1 MIEKIANDVSNKL
14 ISTASPDFV
23 DFVGIE
29 GHINNMNSLLNLES
43 EEVIK
48 VGIWGPSGVGKTTIG
63 RALFNQISCQFL
75 PSIFIDKTKENF
87 TRAMSDDYNTSLYL
101 QTQFLAEVLDQKDIK
116 IHGLGAVEE
125 RLGHK
130 KVLVIFDDMDDKV
143 LLNALV
149 GKTTWFGPRS
159 RIVVISKDRGLLRA
173 CGIESDC
180 IYQVDLPSQVLAF
193 QMFCRCV
200 FGQDSPHD
208 GFMELATEAVKLT
221 GNLPLCLNVSGSS
234 LRGIKKEEWAERFPK
249 LRDSLAG
256 QIDNTLRDSYGR
268 LKGED
273 RATFLHIACLFNHK
287 PRDYVIR
294 LLEDSRLG
302 VDVGL
307 VTLAERCLIQ
317 ISEDKIIRMHD
328 FVEKMGR
335 EIVRQPYIY
344 SPGEREFLM
353 DSQEIR
359 DVLLDGT
366 GTKSVRGIFFNLS
379 EIKNSFSIS
388 EKSFKTMK
396 KLRFLIIYGVIPD
409 DIEVILALQGGEE
422 DMWRHLRLLEW
433 CGFSMRCM
441 PSNFSPENLVELIMP
456 NSHLETLW
464 DGAQL
469 LIKLKKMDLR
479 RSKRLKVFPDL
490 SKATNL

>member
-1 MIEKIANDVSNKL
+1 MCESFFVRSNEAKMIEKIANDVSNKL
-14 ISTASPDFV
+14 VSTASTDFV

-29 GHINNMNSLLNLES
+29 DHINNMNSLLNLES

-63 RALFNQISCQFL
+63 RALYNQISCQFL
-75 PSIFIDKTKENF
+75 SSIFIDKTKENF
-87 TRAMSDDYNTSLYL
+87 TRAKSDDYNTSLYL

-130 KVLVIFDDMDDKV
+130 KVLVIFDDMEDKA

-159 RIVVISKDRGLLRA
+159 RIVVISKDRELLRA
-173 CGIESDC
+173 CGIESDR
-180 IYQVDLPSQVLAF
+180 IYQVHLPSQVLAF
-193 QMFCRCV
+193 QMFCRCA

-208 GFMELATEAVKLT
+208 GFSELATEAVKLT
-221 GNLPLCLNVSGSS
+221 GNLPLCLNVTGSS
-234 LRGIKKEEWAERFPK
+234 LRGIKKEEWADRFPK

-273 RATFLHIACLFNHK
+273 KATFLHIACLFNHK
-287 PRDYVIR
+287 PRHYVIR

-302 VDVGL
+302 VDAGL

-317 ISEDKIIRMHD
+317 ISEDETIRMHD

-353 DSQEIR
+353 DSQEIC

-366 GTKSVRGIFFNLS
+366 VSSL
-379 EIKNSFSIS
+379 
-388 EKSFKTMK
+388 
-396 KLRFLIIYGVIPD
+396 
-409 DIEVILALQGGEE
+409 VILVL
-422 DMWRHLRLLEW
+422 
-433 CGFSMRCM
+433 
-441 PSNFSPENLVELIMP
+441 P
-456 NSHLETLW
+456 
-464 DGAQL
+464 
-469 LIKLKKMDLR
+469 
-479 RSKRLKVFPDL
+479 
-490 SKATNL
+490 